1 MGAFFKRL
9 SWVVL
14 VATGLS
20 QTAAAEDLLM
30 PFSCTGQ
37 DGAVQIAPSAETAY
51 RIVSARQEQIFAA
64 CRGGATGSCEN
75 LMVHRF
81 MIQCGNAKVSWA
93 QVVQAASRHGIEV
106 PQGLPQGFAP
116 AGALKARFVFP
127 ALARFNIF
135 RSEVETEPLS
145 ADGVEGHE
153 DGEAAARVAAWRT
166 EVRADIVPQSSSG
179 AFRVAAIV
187 SLLMV
192 LLLSASLFAAGR
204 WRLPQWQAA
213 ALRGLM
219 PELFQRFAHWSRAG
233 FERAQ
238 ASVDHKFGRAWDWMR
253 GGAQRSGDTELTN
266 AAAVAMARL
275 IEAELHVA
283 TMPSA
288 LLLREVLLSELD
300 RVRERLNSVTRDL
313 ERRPKDQSAGMIRA
327 VLRELERIGRI
338 AHGADKD
345 QRHEAG
351 TSGVQAPGMPQSVI
365 EAYRVL
371 GINAD
376 AEPAVTKKLVDAL
389 RMSWHPD
396 YARDSGDRRKREE
409 RMKQIN
415 AAWDLIKDVR
425 KAA

>member
-14 VATGLS
+14 VAAGHS
-20 QTAAAEDLLM
+20 QTAAAEDLVM
-30 PFSCTGQ
+30 PFACSAQ

-51 RIVSARQEQIFAA
+51 KIVGVRQEQIFAA
-64 CRGGATGSCEN
+64 CRGGGTGSCEN
-75 LMVHRF
+75 HMVHRF
-81 MIQCGNAKVSWA
+81 TIQCGNAKVSWA
-93 QVVQAASRHGIEV
+93 QVVQAASSIGIES
-106 PQGLPQGFAP
+106 PDALPPGYAP
-116 AGALKARFVFP
+116 ARTLKARFVFP

-145 ADGVEGHE
+145 ADGVKEHE
-153 DGEAAARVAAWRT
+153 DGEAATRVAAWRT
-166 EVRADIVPQSSSG
+166 EVRAEIVPKSSSG

-187 SLLMV
+187 SFLMM
-192 LLLSASLFAAGR
+192 LLLSASLIAAGR
-204 WRLPQWQAA
+204 WRLPQLQAA
-213 ALRGLM
+213 ALRGRM
-219 PELFQRFAHWSRAG
+219 PELIQRFANRSRAG
-233 FERAQ
+233 FDRAQ
-238 ASVDHKFGRAWDWMR
+238 ASVGHNFGRAWDWIR
-253 GGAQRSGDTELTN
+253 GGALPSIDVELTN

-275 IEAELHVA
+275 IEAELQVA
-283 TMPSA
+283 SMPSG

-300 RVRERLNSVTRDL
+300 RVRERLNGVTRDL
-313 ERRPKDQSAGMIRA
+313 ESRPKDQSAGKIRA

-338 AHGADKD
+338 ADGAGKD
-345 QRHEAG
+345 QHHEAG
-351 TSGVQAPGMPQSVI
+351 KTGGQAPGMPQSVT

-396 YARDSGDRRKREE
+396 YARDEADRQKRED
-409 RMKQIN
+409 RIKQIN
-415 AAWDLIKDVR
+415 AAWDLIKDQR